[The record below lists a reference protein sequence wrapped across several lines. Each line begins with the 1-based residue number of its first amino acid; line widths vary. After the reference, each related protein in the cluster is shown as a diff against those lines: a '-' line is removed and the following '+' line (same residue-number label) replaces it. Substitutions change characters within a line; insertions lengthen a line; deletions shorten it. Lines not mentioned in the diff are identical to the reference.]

1 VRTVA
6 VFDFD
11 ETLSTRDNV
20 IPFMRRVG
28 GARRFAAAVAA
39 AAPALAV
46 RRRDEAKAQAVQ
58 RIFGGRSAAGVRAE
72 GDQFATEVIEHHL
85 RDEAVARAAWHRSEG
100 HQLVIVSA
108 SLGVYLEPIGARL
121 GFDAVLA
128 TGLEVGA
135 DGRLTG
141 RLDGPNV
148 RGPEKVV
155 RLDRWLDG
163 VPATVWAYGDSGGDR
178 ELLARADHPMYR
190 TFR

>member
-28 GARRFAAAVAA
+28 GPRRFAAAVIT
-39 AAPALAV
+39 AAPALAL
-46 RRRDEAKAQAVQ
+46 RRRDDAKARAVH
-58 RIFGGRSAAGVRAE
+58 RIFAGRSAAGVHAE
-72 GDQFATEVIEHHL
+72 GEQFATEVIEHHL
-85 RDEAVARAAWHRSEG
+85 RDEAVAKAAWHRSEG
-100 HQLVIVSA
+100 HELLIVSA
-108 SLGVYLEPIGARL
+108 SLDAYLEPIGARL

-128 TGLEVGA
+128 TRLEVA
-135 DGRLTG
+135 TDDRLTG

-155 RLDRWLDG
+155 RLERWLDG
-163 VPATVWAYGDSGGDR
+163 APATVWAYGDSGGDR

>member
-1 VRTVA
+1 MRTVA

-20 IPFMRRVG
+20 LPFMRSVAGTGRLAVALVAAAPSFALRRRDAAK
-28 GARRFAAAVAA
+28 ARAVQHVFAGRDAAAV
-39 AAPALAV
+39 
-46 RRRDEAKAQAVQ
+46 
-58 RIFGGRSAAGVRAE
+58 RADGE
-72 GDQFATEVIEHHL
+72 QFAIEVIAHHL

-100 HQLVIVSA
+100 HELVIVSA
-108 SLGVYLEPIGARL
+108 SLDAYLEPIGTRL
-121 GFDAVLA
+121 GFQAVLA
-128 TGLEVGA
+128 TRLEVGP

-141 RLDGPNV
+141 ALDGPNV

-155 RLDRWLDG
+155 RLDRWLG
-163 VPATVWAYGDSGGDR
+163 GAPAVVWAYGDSSGDR